1 MILCNSHSFPSKIY
15 SKDLLELLF
24 EKPYVRVG
32 NLVEKG
38 IASRN
43 IAAKYLRMLEDAG
56 IVRSKKKGRDVLY
69 INIRLYDILKK

>member
-1 MILCNSHSFPSKIY
+1 
-15 SKDLLELLF
+15 LF